1 MKIPPILEIGGVLIS
16 SDILTECFC
25 CDYEKCKGICCVEGT
40 AGAPVTMDEIAAM
53 EDRLDE
59 VWPLLSAS
67 AQSVIDRQGVAYAD
81 EEGDMVTSIVCG
93 KECVFAKENDGCWLC
108 MLEKQYREKNSSF
121 SHSLNFSFSQF
132 LNNMTTIELDMIQTA
147 GLGALALFVGMILT
161 RKIAFLQKF
170 CVPSPVS
177 GGIIFSLLTLA
188 LYGWFH
194 VEVSFD
200 GTLKDVF
207 MLAFFTSVGFQS
219 DLKVIKQGG
228 KLLVIMLALLVVIIA
243 MQNLMPMGVTRLMG
257 AHPLIGMASGS
268 ISMTGGHGTAGGF
281 ASVLEQLGL
290 HGAGT
295 IGMAAATFGL
305 IAGSMLGGPLAER
318 IIQTKL
324 THEQMQQDAE
334 IDPAMAG
341 IESDEASP
349 SGRAQRISTNEQEFQ
364 QYAKA
369 AYWIILVMGAG
380 TLLSWLLAKTG
391 ITFPTY
397 FGALIL
403 AAVVRNVMGFV
414 SYKEDGQWVKADKL
428 LDMERIISVGNICL
442 AMFLGMAMISLKLW
456 ELHSLALPLI
466 IILVS
471 QVLMMA
477 LFAYFVAFPL
487 LGRDY
492 DAAVLCAG
500 ICGFGLGATPNA
512 MANMSAVCYKY
523 HYTVKPFLIVP
534 IIGAMFADMINTG
547 IISIFLNML

>member
-1 MKIPPILEIGGVLIS
+1 M
-16 SDILTECFC
+16 
-25 CDYEKCKGICCVEGT
+25 
-40 AGAPVTMDEIAAM
+40 
-53 EDRLDE
+53 
-59 VWPLLSAS
+59 AS
-67 AQSVIDRQGVAYAD
+67 
-81 EEGDMVTSIVCG
+81 
-93 KECVFAKENDGCWLC
+93 
-108 MLEKQYREKNSSF
+108 
-121 SHSLNFSFSQF
+121 
-132 LNNMTTIELDMIQTA
+132 IELDMIQTA
-147 GLGALALFVGMILT
+147 GVGALALIVGMILT
-161 RKIAFLQKF
+161 RKVAFLQKF

-177 GGIIFSLLTLA
+177 GGIIFSLITLA
-188 LYGWFH
+188 LYGWLD

-219 DLKVIKQGG
+219 DLKVLKQGG
-228 KLLVIMLALLVVIIA
+228 RLLIIMLVLLVAVIAL
-243 MQNLMPMGVTRLMG
+243 QNLMPIGITRLMG
-257 AHPLIGMASGS
+257 VDPLIGMASGS

-281 ASVLEQLGL
+281 AKVLEGMGL

-305 IAGSMLGGPLAER
+305 IAGSMIGGPLAEK
-318 IIQTKL
+318 IIRTKL
-324 THEQMQQDAE
+324 THEQMQPQDEE

-349 SGRAQRISTNEQEFQ
+349 TGRKKRVSTNEQEFQ

-369 AYWIILVMGAG
+369 SYGIILIMGGG

-403 AAVVRNVMGFV
+403 AAIVRNTIGFI
-414 SYKEDGQWVKADKL
+414 SYKDDGKWEKAEKL

-442 AMFLGMAMISLKLW
+442 SLFLGMAMISLKLW
-456 ELHSLALPLI
+456 ELQNLALPLI
-466 IILVS
+466 VILVS

-477 LFAYFVAFPL
+477 LFAYFAAFPL

-500 ICGFGLGATPNA
+500 MCGFGLGATPNA
-512 MANMSAVCYKY
+512 MANMSAA
-523 HYTVKPFLIVP
+523 L
-534 IIGAMFADMINTG
+534 
-547 IISIFLNML
+547 L

>member
-1 MKIPPILEIGGVLIS
+1 M
-16 SDILTECFC
+16 
-25 CDYEKCKGICCVEGT
+25 
-40 AGAPVTMDEIAAM
+40 
-53 EDRLDE
+53 
-59 VWPLLSAS
+59 
-67 AQSVIDRQGVAYAD
+67 
-81 EEGDMVTSIVCG
+81 TS
-93 KECVFAKENDGCWLC
+93 
-108 MLEKQYREKNSSF
+108 
-121 SHSLNFSFSQF
+121 
-132 LNNMTTIELDMIQTA
+132 IELDMIQTA
-147 GLGALALFVGMILT
+147 GIGALALIVGMVLT
-161 RKIAFLQKF
+161 RKVGFLQRF

-188 LYGWFH
+188 LYGWCH

-228 KLLVIMLALLVVIIA
+228 KLLVVMLVLLIGMIAL
-243 MQNLMPMGVTRLMG
+243 QNLMPMGITRLMG
-257 AHPLIGMASGS
+257 VDPLIGMAAGS

-281 ASVLEQLGL
+281 ASVLEGLGL

-305 IAGSMLGGPLAER
+305 IAGSMIGGPLAER
-318 IIQTKL
+318 IIRKKL
-324 THEQMQQDAE
+324 THEQMQPQDE
-334 IDPAMAG
+334 EVDPAMAG

-349 SGRAQRISTNEQEFQ
+349 SGRTKRVSTNEQEFQ

-369 AYWIILVMGAG
+369 TYCIILVMGAG

-391 ITFPTY
+391 VTFPTY

-403 AAVVRNVMGFV
+403 AAIVRNTIGLV
-414 SYKEDGQWVKADKL
+414 SYKDEGKWVKADKL

-442 AMFLGMAMISLKLW
+442 SMFLGMAMISLKLW
-456 ELHSLALPLI
+456 ELQSLALPLI
-466 IILVS
+466 VILVS
-471 QVLMMA
+471 QVAMMDF
-477 LFAYFVAFPL
+477 FAYFLAFPL

-500 ICGFGLGATPNA
+500 LCGFGLGATPNA

-534 IIGAMFADMINTG
+534 IIGAMFADLINTG
-547 IISIFLNML
+547 IITLFLNILT